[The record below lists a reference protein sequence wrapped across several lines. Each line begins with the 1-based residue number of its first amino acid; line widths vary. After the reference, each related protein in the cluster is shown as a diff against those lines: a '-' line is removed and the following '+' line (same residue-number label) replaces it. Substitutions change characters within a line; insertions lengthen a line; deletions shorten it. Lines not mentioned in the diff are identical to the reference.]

1 MEISVMNGIGLSIL
15 DAKSKG
21 LSRSYEQEGT
31 VNNVHSQGD
40 RNLPGVQNR
49 PTCSCR
55 YRDCPNNGT
64 KCFDNP
70 DEPGIVQLP
79 CLREKTSLSLCR
91 TCCIL
96 GYPEGMCAFYR
107 ERV

>member
-79 CLREKTSLSLCR
+79 CLR
-91 TCCIL
+91 I
-96 GYPEGMCAFYR
+96 P
-107 ERV
+107 